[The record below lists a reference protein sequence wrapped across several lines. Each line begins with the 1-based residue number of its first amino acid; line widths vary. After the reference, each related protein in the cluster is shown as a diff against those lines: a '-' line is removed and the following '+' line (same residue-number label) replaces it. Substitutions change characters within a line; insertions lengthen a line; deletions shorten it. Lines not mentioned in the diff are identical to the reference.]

1 MRFWTKHVDQLGFVV
16 RDMDAAISYWNERMG
31 VGPFIVNTREMA
43 GLTYRGEPTQVEAK
57 FTSACAGEIYIE
69 LIQQLNDGKSVYRD
83 FLDSGQEGLQHLG
96 YFTYDYD
103 NDYRACLES
112 GLVVVQE
119 GPSRHDAAT
128 RFAYFEAPDEKG
140 PQIEL
145 IGMSLTKR
153 ARFGA
158 LRQRSEQWIAE
169 NFA

>member
-1 MRFWTKHVDQLGFVV
+1 MRFWTKNVNQLGFVV
-16 RDMDAAISYWNERMG
+16 RDMHAAIRFWNDRMG
-31 VGPFIVNTREMA
+31 VGPFDVSTRVMEGM
-43 GLTYRGEPTQVEAK
+43 TYRGEPTKVEVK
-57 FTSACAGEIYIE
+57 ITSTCAGEIFIE
-69 LIQQLNDGKSVYRD
+69 LIQQLNDGKSAYRD

-112 GLVVVQE
+112 GLVAVQE

-158 LRQRSEQWIAE
+158 LRHRSEQWVAE
-169 NFA
+169 HFA